1 MNTFQEVNDA
11 ALIGLINK
19 TRRRI
24 VFVAPG
30 VHRPV
35 AEALGK
41 RFREIDQLSI
51 TVVIDPDEDVYR
63 IGYGDAEG
71 LKLLNE
77 YAQQQGFA
85 LMSQPGLRVGVL
97 LGDETTLVWSPTPRS
112 VESAPAGASATV
124 GKAPNGLLLGTNPG
138 EQLAH
143 AVCAAGTDT
152 LPLDAEIGLTVV
164 TKEHVQKTLDDLA
177 KNPPIPV
184 DLARITRVFSTKLQF
199 AEFTVKGAKFS
210 KQELRISND
219 YMNADI
225 QGELKGLVESKL
237 RAFGD
242 FHGEEIDVPAFINGV
257 AVFDGRQNPLTE
269 KVSEASLQRR
279 RNDLE
284 RRFLFTVPGFG
295 RLVAKDD
302 KPEFEKLVTAYKT
315 QLEAYSK
322 GIRARI
328 SEQTEKIVNDAIALI
343 NERAARTGRKLDVEQ
358 LKVEIQKGLER
369 AKDEEP
375 EVKLVFKDVTFEQTK
390 NPEFRAKVEK
400 ALPAAKRKQLGDWN
414 HDFDAA
420 RAAENKPSLPGN
432 GTI

>member
-1 MNTFQEVNDA
+1 MSTFQEVNDS
-11 ALIGLINK
+11 ALIDLLNK
-19 TRRRI
+19 ACRRI
-24 VFVAPG
+24 VFIAPG
-30 VHRPV
+30 VHKPV

-41 RFREIDQLSI
+41 RFEKLSEINI

-71 LKLLNE
+71 LELLSE

-97 LGDETTLVWSPTPRS
+97 LVDDFTLVWSPTPRS
-112 VESAPAGASATV
+112 VESAPS
-124 GKAPNGLLLGTNPG
+124 GKFSEVDRAPNGLLLGVNPG

-143 AVCAAGTDT
+143 AVCAAGTNT
-152 LPLDAEIGLTVV
+152 LPLNAEIGLDVV
-164 TKEHVQKTLDDLA
+164 TKERVEKTLDDLA

-199 AEFTVKGAKFS
+199 VEFTVKGAKFS
-210 KQELRISND
+210 KQELRISDD

-225 QGELKGLVESKL
+225 QGELKGLIASKL
-237 RAFGD
+237 RAFGE
-242 FHGEEIDVPAFINGV
+242 FYEEEIEVPVFFNGEE
-257 AVFDGRQNPLTE
+257 VFDSKQNRLKE

-279 RNDLE
+279 RNDIE
-284 RRFLFTVPGFG
+284 KRYLFTIPGFG

-302 KPEFEKLVTAYKT
+302 KPEFDKMVNAYRT
-315 QLEAYSK
+315 QLESHSE
-322 GIRARI
+322 GIRARMN
-328 SEQTEKIVNDAIALI
+328 EQTGKIVTDAIALI
-343 NERAARTGRKLDVEQ
+343 SERAARTGVEFDVES
-358 LKVEIQKGLER
+358 LRAEIKEGLLR
-369 AKDEEP
+369 TQDEAP
-375 EVKLVFKDVTFEQTK
+375 IVKLLFKDVTYEQTK

-420 RAAENKPSLPGN
+420 KAAENKGPQS
-432 GTI
+432 